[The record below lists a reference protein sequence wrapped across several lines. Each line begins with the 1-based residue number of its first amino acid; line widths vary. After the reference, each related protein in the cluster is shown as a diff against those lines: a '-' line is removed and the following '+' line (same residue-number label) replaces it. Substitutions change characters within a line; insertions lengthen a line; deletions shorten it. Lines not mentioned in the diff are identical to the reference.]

1 MALSPAAATGRRS
14 SKAMWPCARRSIRP
28 RGKALKGSIG
38 RRSVLSMRAGMNA
51 RLEKKLRLLA
61 ILVTASMIGGA
72 AYSLTQGFIATR
84 DIAVGISY
92 GLIIGTP
99 IASITLF
106 VLEGPMRVWLGGLSF
121 TRNLIVRSTI
131 YASIIVPILFFQLGN
146 VIAGVARDPS
156 HKTLW
161 IDIAF
166 SVACVVL
173 ANLVLG
179 ITSIIG
185 PRAFLNFIIGRYH
198 TPIEEK
204 RFVLFVDIAGSTG
217 LAERLGGI
225 GIHRLLD
232 RTFRLLTLS
241 VIDYRGEVL
250 NYVGDEVIVTW
261 PERSGAIDCRPLR
274 CFMAM
279 RDELAQASDQLE
291 REFGVAPKI
300 RGSLHFGPVIVG
312 EIGDVKRAIV
322 FNGDVMNTT
331 ARLEE
336 LSRNVDGGFLASR
349 TAMERFGAAPPF
361 AVRDLGRLAIRGR
374 ADGIDVFG
382 IEAAAAT

>member
-1 MALSPAAATGRRS
+1 
-14 SKAMWPCARRSIRP
+14 
-28 RGKALKGSIG
+28 
-38 RRSVLSMRAGMNA
+38 MNA

-61 ILVTASMIGGA
+61 VIVTASMIGA
-72 AYSLTQGFIATR
+72 AIYSFATTR
-84 DIAVGISY
+84 DIAVGLLY
-92 GLIIGTP
+92 GLLISAPLAGI
-99 IASITLF
+99 SLF

-121 TRNLIVRSTI
+121 TATLMVRSAI
-131 YASIIVPILFFQLGN
+131 YATIIVPILFFQLGS
-146 VIAGVARDPS
+146 VIAGFARDPS
-156 HKTLW
+156 NKSLW
-161 IDIAF
+161 IDIAY

-173 ANLVLG
+173 VNLVLG
-179 ITSIIG
+179 ITNIIG
-185 PRAFLNFIIGRYH
+185 PRAFINFILGRYH

-217 LAERLGGI
+217 LAERLGGVA
-225 GIHRLLD
+225 IHRLLD

-261 PERSGAIDCRPLR
+261 PERSGAIGCRPLR

-279 RDELAQASDQLE
+279 RDELTRATSQLE
-291 REFGVAPKI
+291 REFGVVPRI

-312 EIGDVKRAIV
+312 EIGDLKRAIV
-322 FNGDVMNTT
+322 FNGDVMNTA

-349 TAMERFGAAPPF
+349 AAMQRFDSAPPF
-361 AVRDLGRLAIRGR
+361 AVRELGRLAIRGR
-374 ADGIDVFG
+374 ADGIDVVG
-382 IEAAAAT
+382 IEAPALA